1 MILNQKKNTSTEASF
16 CFNCSKQDISSEL
29 KEIKEINELAFKNK
43 LRKRAIGASLFKL
56 SQTKTIRKCL
66 KSDEGFFD
74 KRDNKCQKINREL
87 ISSIKEKW
95 PKMRVHL
102 ALSSPPIKENRI
114 LSDSATWFDSKPS
127 RYISKFNDLSALTE
141 GEKNKAKKIYVEAL
155 ANVSL
160 DEFSPDEVRKR
171 LYGGKALNRL
181 FSDGKQLSLN
191 DQHRLKKAKS
201 DLHRKAKDSYFQI
214 MSELPVLGYLETG
227 DPSKKDIGKALKEV
241 EDELRDQLKQLEDP
255 EVYVG
260 SLLAFEPLVEEM
272 LLENKA
278 YCLAAEKAR
287 LKVSKDEMKGDL
299 WFLGAS
305 VLAAVPCFGGGPI
318 MISACVAFGVAIGAK
333 GLHMVSQARD
343 KAFGRALTGSEFETM
358 AEVYEQDK
366 DLFLEKVLLPVGIWG
381 DTAALA
387 RVLRRSIGIKGLGG
401 IFKKGAKKGV
411 IDQDATSIVEGV
423 GKTIDTTAT
432 RTSHTSLDDVGIT
445 KLKHNADTQA
455 DVFQVKAKTS
465 EGKEIEFELE
475 IPSDRLERDRRFIEE
490 MIKDGEIEEGEE
502 EAYSLLRSIEE
513 LISGMPE
520 ESLKGA
526 NKISLGE
533 LHSMAEEHIRDRAFK
548 EALQA
553 YGRQGNVR
561 GSKLSSIGPENVH
574 VEEIGSHGP
583 HYKKYDVWVKTQK
596 GEKINMELLINNDVA
611 DLGKPAFSS
620 SDQIRDMLLSDDLPG
635 YALDTAQRMQFAIG
649 HMPADIFKRLKSITV
664 HHHGDTYAGRVH
676 VGRGENLIP
685 EHAMVVYKSSKITGK
700 FAPKYMFKNYPHF
713 PINKSVVDAWI
724 KVSRRTPSHMELKPM
739 FLPDIRT
746 EEQNLVDVLAH
757 ELGHVLHVK
766 RFGTPDPG
774 KKWLRAIR
782 RDGTSVSNYG
792 DTEPAEDFAEAMRVY
807 IQTDGGTKD
816 SQAMKDF
823 ANRFEI
829 IDKLMKKNMQE
840 RTSLFNKFK
849 KAMERRRVAFVTRSG
864 VLTHVVVEN
873 NVHIIPPEEENTA
886 SAQEQ

>member
-1 MILNQKKNTSTEASF
+1 MSRHISVRLLLCFFAFPLISVAESFVDWELPESKKKLKPHYESCKDVDISSIDLKSKKNTSTEASF

-381 DTAALA
+381 DAASLA
-387 RVLRRSIGIKGLGG
+387 KVLRRSIGIKGLGG
-401 IFKKGAKKGV
+401 VFKRGAKKGV
-411 IDQDATSIVEGV
+411 LDQEDPT
-423 GKTIDTTAT
+423 
-432 RTSHTSLDDVGIT
+432 
-445 KLKHNADTQA
+445 
-455 DVFQVKAKTS
+455 
-465 EGKEIEFELE
+465 
-475 IPSDRLERDRRFIEE
+475 
-490 MIKDGEIEEGEE
+490 
-502 EAYSLLRSIEE
+502 
-513 LISGMPE
+513 
-520 ESLKGA
+520 
-526 NKISLGE
+526 
-533 LHSMAEEHIRDRAFK
+533 
-548 EALQA
+548 
-553 YGRQGNVR
+553 NV
-561 GSKLSSIGPENVH
+561 
-574 VEEIGSHGP
+574 
-583 HYKKYDVWVKTQK
+583 
-596 GEKINMELLINNDVA
+596 
-611 DLGKPAFSS
+611 
-620 SDQIRDMLLSDDLPG
+620 
-635 YALDTAQRMQFAIG
+635 
-649 HMPADIFKRLKSITV
+649 
-664 HHHGDTYAGRVH
+664 
-676 VGRGENLIP
+676 
-685 EHAMVVYKSSKITGK
+685 
-700 FAPKYMFKNYPHF
+700 
-713 PINKSVVDAWI
+713 
-724 KVSRRTPSHMELKPM
+724 
-739 FLPDIRT
+739 
-746 EEQNLVDVLAH
+746 
-757 ELGHVLHVK
+757 
-766 RFGTPDPG
+766 
-774 KKWLRAIR
+774 
-782 RDGTSVSNYG
+782 
-792 DTEPAEDFAEAMRVY
+792 
-807 IQTDGGTKD
+807 
-816 SQAMKDF
+816 
-823 ANRFEI
+823 
-829 IDKLMKKNMQE
+829 
-840 RTSLFNKFK
+840 
-849 KAMERRRVAFVTRSG
+849 
-864 VLTHVVVEN
+864 
-873 NVHIIPPEEENTA
+873 
-886 SAQEQ
+886 